1 MRSLTG
7 DPVRA
12 MVQTRYKR
20 PFSLPLHFGIL
31 AALFVVFVVLLVK
44 LGGRHP
50 ATITIMCLILAIAI
64 LGRIFDPD
72 TAYLTETTLD
82 DGTVVP
88 VKRPLIGFKHLEVKL
103 GVTGDY
109 EVRSDG
115 WRHEPALLRI

>member
-1 MRSLTG
+1 
-7 DPVRA
+7 
-12 MVQTRYKR
+12 MVQTRYRR
-20 PFSLPLHFGIL
+20 PFSLPLHFAIL
-31 AALFVVFVVLLVK
+31 AVLFVVFVVLLVK

-50 ATITIMCLILAIAI
+50 ATITIMSLILAIAI